1 MCVVMGTCTMLSSQL
16 IYAVQTAPSI
26 FTLFTKPEQPLF
38 ALMVPHLLLQYPSPL
53 HTNYT
58 GNLRI
63 HKLYFFL
70 NLIYQHHK
78 ENIFHDLYMRRRLVF
93 IMYSFEIFRAYAH
106 IKFIFFC

>member
-1 MCVVMGTCTMLSSQL
+1 MCYGHVYYVTFAARLYDTNSSKHFYI
-16 IYAVQTAPSI
+16 IYV
-26 FTLFTKPEQPLF
+26 KPEQPLF

-78 ENIFHDLYMRRRLVF
+78 ENIFHDLYMRRLVLF
-93 IMYSFEIFRAYAH
+93 CFVENFEFMRTLNSYFLLI
-106 IKFIFFC
+106 